1 MKTNERQNTPESTQA
16 DTGDSKYSSAIQKF
30 AAACT
35 VLREKKEQV
44 CAEFVKAR
52 DAFNSGDTEHM
63 KLPASNPLDLA
74 QIDDVILKTGS
85 PAEVKRFVA
94 LAQSLSAPIAQDEG
108 FFDAFVHVVAAVGPY
123 AVAEERRLSEKLAAA
138 EAEKDEAVRRAE
150 DKVVRA
156 RGGLLDFRRMIYDD
170 IVRPVMDL
178 DRLFVD
184 YCPNA
189 FAGDIGYR
197 MAAVCYGAHCAVGE
211 QLDSLLRQFEIDSGR
226 NKKVIF

>member
-1 MKTNERQNTPESTQA
+1 MKKYENQNIPESTQA
-16 DTGDSKYSSAIQKF
+16 DTVNPEYSSAIQEF

-35 VLREKKEQV
+35 VLREKKEKV

-94 LAQSLSAPIAQDEG
+94 LAQSLSAPIAQDVG
-108 FFDAFVHVVAAVGPY
+108 FFAAVVRVVAAVGPY

-138 EAEKDEAVRRAE
+138 EAEKEEAVRRAE
-150 DKVVRA
+150 DKVVSA
-156 RGGLLDFRRMIYDD
+156 RGSLLAFRRRIYDD
-170 IVRPVMDL
+170 IIRPTMDL

-184 YCPNA
+184 YCPSV
-189 FAGDIGYR
+189 FCGDVGYR
-197 MAAVCYGAHCAVGE
+197 MSAVCDGTMYATGE